1 MIEILACWR
10 QGPIYRAYSIPWLLM
25 AWQHKEPSHQ
35 QPWYWPSYPG
45 IFWFQHLK
53 VKPSN
58 AHWFSRKIKYLH
70 FDGSVQDCSNSIAN
84 TLELLQSCT
93 KPSIWC
99 YFLILKPCRFD
110 EIYSKDSITTSKS
123 RNYSFVL
130 QVVTW
135 AQAMPRPKVVPV
147 NRPRRAVVAV
157 APRGSHIHRD
167 QDSRWIEDLTH
178 WGRDEIDAI
187 LQTLSNSFSLVK
199 IYWFRLKFHW
209 SLSSGP
215 INNIPTLVQTM
226 AWHQPGDKP
235 ISEPMI
241 ILLMHICLT
250 RAQWVKSSLLL
261 LTCWSLKKMT
271 KISQTRQHF

>member
-1 MIEILACWR
+1 MAQCKTAVTPLLTHWSYYSLA
-10 QGPIYRAYSIPWLLM
+10 L
-25 AWQHKEPSHQ
+25 SHRFDVIS
-35 QPWYWPSYPG
+35 WYWSLAG
-45 IFWFQHLK
+45 LMRFTLK
-53 VKPSN
+53 NQWP
-58 AHWFSRKIKYLH
+58 
-70 FDGSVQDCSNSIAN
+70 C
-84 TLELLQSCT
+84 
-93 KPSIWC
+93 
-99 YFLILKPCRFD
+99 FLMHRCIT
-110 EIYSKDSITTSKS
+110 TTSKS
-123 RNYSFVL
+123 RNYFVL

-178 WGRDEIDAI
+178 WGRDKIDVI

-209 SLSSGP
+209 SLSSSP

-250 RAQWVKSSLLL
+250 RAQWVNSSLLS

-271 KISQTRQHF
+271 KISQTRQHFWIHIFNWKLYFDSNFTEVCYQGSIWQ